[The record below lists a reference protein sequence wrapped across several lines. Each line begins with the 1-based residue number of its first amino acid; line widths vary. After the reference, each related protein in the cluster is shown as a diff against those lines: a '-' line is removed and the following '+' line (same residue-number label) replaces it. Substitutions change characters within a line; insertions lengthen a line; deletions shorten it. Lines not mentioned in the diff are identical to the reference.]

1 MNGAK
6 IRRKKKDRVREDM
19 KKHVYFFFGFYYYHY
34 ISVQQ
39 TLFEFDIWLF
49 F

>member
-19 KKHVYFFFGFYYYHY
+19 KKHVYFFFLDS
-34 ISVQQ
+34 I
-39 TLFEFDIWLF
+39 TIIT
-49 F
+49 

>member
-19 KKHVYFFFGFYYYHY
+19 KKHVYFFFFLDS
-34 ISVQQ
+34 I
-39 TLFEFDIWLF
+39 TIIT
-49 F
+49 

>member
-19 KKHVYFFFGFYYYHY
+19 KKHVYFFFFWNLLLSLHKRTTNT
-34 ISVQQ
+34 I
-39 TLFEFDIWLF
+39 
-49 F
+49 